1 MLSRLI
7 TAVSGTILIVSVIA
21 FAAAAPAGA
30 QQGVQQSG
38 VKIGVFFPDPQ
49 FPGEQLPSNDDVND
63 FDALIGAKTDVFLW
77 YESISENFYAE
88 TFEPMAQAGRTIQLA
103 WEPHDFAKDPNNQP
117 EYRLQTITAGNH
129 DDDIR
134 RWARELRDF
143 GHEVLFR
150 PMCEMNGDWVAWAGN
165 ANGNSP
171 GDYIP
176 AWRHIH
182 DIFVEEGATNVK
194 WVWSP
199 NRDGSIASAQATFD
213 TYYPGDAYVDYIGM
227 NGYNWGRLYTTPQW
241 TSQWQM
247 LDEVFGYSYDVAV
260 ANTDKPVVICETATT
275 EVGGDAANGGKAEW
289 IRDAFEQ
296 LPQRFPRVELI
307 TWFNINKE
315 TDWRVNSSS
324 ESLEAFRA
332 AVAAPDTEA
341 PSVTI
346 DSPAPGASLSDVV
359 TVSATAADNAGV
371 DRVEL
376 YVGDNLVETRAAAP
390 FDFQLATRVF
400 ADGSYPL
407 RVKAYDAAGNVA
419 TAEVSVSIDNTV
431 ARNYYMGWY
440 DNATPGMRTWLII
453 GNPGTT
459 PQHAEVYIG
468 GALVGSYDIGPS
480 QRVTPTYA
488 GLVDGPVKVAST
500 TGGEL
505 LVSERVI
512 YNGSFS
518 ELAATPEEELSSDQ
532 LLAWYDQLS
541 PGMSSWVVI
550 SNHGNQTAEV
560 DVYLADE
567 LVGRYEVAA
576 GDSIAPD
583 YDGRMDGPLRVVCT
597 NGQPLNV
604 SQRVTYGAAFNEVRG
619 EPSVQLA
626 SEYSFTWYDEQ
637 SPGMRT
643 WVVVGNQG
651 SQTAQVGIY
660 IAEQLVGFY
669 SIPAGGRVTPEF
681 PNVMDGP
688 VRVVCTNDQPLIV
701 SQRSTYLGSFEEV
714 PGAAQ
719 ADLDSEQWFAWYDS
733 ASAGMKTWILVG
745 NKSSQAVEVD
755 IEIAGEN
762 MGRYSIPAGGRVTP
776 VFPGEIN
783 GPVKVK
789 GAAGQPLVVSQR
801 TTFQNSFDEL
811 PGTMLN

>member
-7 TAVSGTILIVSVIA
+7 TAVSGTILIVSLIV

-30 QQGVQQSG
+30 QQGAQQSG

-49 FPGEQLPSNDDVND
+49 FPGEQLPSNDDLND
-63 FDALIGAKTDVFLW
+63 FDALIGAQTDVFLW
-77 YESISENFYAE
+77 YESISESFYVDA
-88 TFEPMAQAGRTIQLA
+88 FKPMAQAGRTIQLA
-103 WEPHDFAKDPNNQP
+103 WEPHDFSKDATNQP
-117 EYRLQTITAGNH
+117 EYRLQTITAGDH
-129 DDDIR
+129 DAEIR
-134 RWARELRDF
+134 RWARELKAF
-143 GHEVLFR
+143 GYEVLFR
-150 PMCEMNGDWVAWAGN
+150 PMCEMNGDWVTWGGN
-165 ANGNSP
+165 VNGNSP
-171 GDYIP
+171 EDYIP

-199 NRDGSIASAQATFD
+199 NRDGSIASAQVTFD
-213 TYYPGDAYVDYIGM
+213 TYYPGDAYVDYVGM

-260 ANTDKPVVICETATT
+260 ANTDKPIVISETATT
-275 EVGGDAANGGKAEW
+275 EVGGDAQNGGKAEW

-315 TDWRVNSSS
+315 TDWRINSSPG
-324 ESLEAFRA
+324 SLQAFRD
-332 AVAAPDTEA
+332 AVAAPDVEA

-346 DSPAPGASLSDVV
+346 DSPAPGASLSE
-359 TVSATAADNAGV
+359 TVSVSTTAIDNNGIS
-371 DRVEL
+371 RVEL
-376 YVGDNLVETRAAAP
+376 YVGDNLVETRASAP
-390 FDFQLATRVF
+390 YDFNLATRVF
-400 ADGSYPL
+400 TDGSYIL
-407 RVKAYDAAGNVA
+407 TVKAYDASGNVG
-419 TAEVSVSIDNTV
+419 TAEVGVAIGNTV
-431 ARNYYMGWY
+431 ARNYYLGWY
-440 DNATPGMRTWLII
+440 DNGTPGMNTWLII
-453 GNPGTT
+453 GNPGATA
-459 PQHAEVYIG
+459 QHAEVYIG
-468 GALVGSYDIGPS
+468 GTLVGSYDIDPS
-480 QRVTPTYA
+480 QRVTPMYA

-500 TGGEL
+500 GGGEL

-518 ELAATPEEELSSDQ
+518 ELPATPESELSSDQ
-532 LLAWYDQLS
+532 FLAWYDQLS
-541 PGMSSWVVI
+541 PGMSSRVII
-550 SNHGNQTAEV
+550 SNHGNQTAQV

-567 LVGRYEVAA
+567 LVGNYSVAA
-576 GDSIAPD
+576 GDSIAPE
-583 YDGRMDGPLRVVCT
+583 YDGMMDGPLRVVCS

-604 SQRVTYGAAFNEVRG
+604 SQRVLFGAAFNEVKG
-619 EPSVQLA
+619 EPQEQLA
-626 SEYSFTWYDEQ
+626 SEYHFTWYDQ
-637 SPGMRT
+637 LSPGMRT

-660 IAEQLVGFY
+660 IAGRLVGFY
-669 SIPAGGRVTPEF
+669 SIPAGGRVTPDF
-681 PNVMDGP
+681 PSVMDGP

-733 ASAGMKTWILVG
+733 ASAGMQTWILVG
-745 NKSSQAVEVD
+745 NKSNQTVEVD
-755 IEIAGEN
+755 IEIAGSN
-762 MGRYSIPAGGRVTP
+762 MGHYSIPPAGRITP

-789 GAAGQPLVVSQR
+789 GSAGQPLVISQR

-811 PGTMLN
+811 TGTMLN